1 MENVNE
7 AVDVGFEFVANL
19 CEELNN
25 RTLDLPAFPDV
36 AVRIRKVLRDPEIT
50 ADQVVRVVGSDPVF
64 SARIL
69 RVANSALMNAAGA
82 QINDLRIATMRLGFN
97 MAYNIAVSI
106 AVEQVMKSSRVNKLH
121 PHLKELW
128 KHSVRVA
135 AYSYVIADRHTD
147 INPDEA
153 MLAGMLHDIGK
164 FYILNKSGKY
174 PELFDQPETL
184 DMIMQDWHMA
194 VGRSILDAW
203 KFSEEIAVVADEH
216 ESLERMHFGT
226 ADLIDVVMVA
236 NLFAH
241 QQQPDQIPD
250 IDWEAIPAIKQL
262 NLTAEIACE
271 IIKESRQEMQSI
283 IQALQN

>member
-7 AVDVGFEFVANL
+7 AVDIGFEFVANL

-36 AVRIRKVLRDPEIT
+36 VVRIRKALRDPEIT

-64 SARIL
+64 SARLL
-69 RVANSALMNAAGA
+69 RVANSALMNAAGV

-97 MAYNIAVSI
+97 MAYNIAVSV

-121 PHLKELW
+121 PYLKELW

-135 AYSYVIADRHTD
+135 AYSYVIADRQTD

-174 PELFDQPETL
+174 PELFNQPETL
-184 DMIMQDWHMA
+184 DMIMQDWHTA

-203 KFSEEIAVVADEH
+203 KFSEEIAVAADEH

-226 ADLIDVVMVA
+226 ADLTDVVMVA

-241 QQQPDQIPD
+241 QQQPAQIPD

-262 NLTAEIACE
+262 KLTAETALE

>member
-1 MENVNE
+1 MENVNQ
-7 AVDVGFEFVANL
+7 AVDTGFEFVANL

-36 AVRIRKVLRDPEIT
+36 AVRIRKILRDPEIT
-50 ADQVVRVVGSDPVF
+50 ADQVARVVGSDPVF
-64 SARIL
+64 SARL
-69 RVANSALMNAAGA
+69 LKVANSALMNAAGA

-97 MAYNIAVSI
+97 MAYNIAVSV
-106 AVEQVMKSSRVNKLH
+106 AVEQVMKSSRVDKLH
-121 PHLKELW
+121 PYLKELW

-135 AYSYVIADRHTD
+135 AYSYVIADRQTG

-174 PELFDQPETL
+174 PELFNQPETL
-184 DMIMQDWHMA
+184 DMIMQDWHTA

-203 KFSEEIAVVADEH
+203 KFSEDIAVAADEH
-216 ESLERMHFGT
+216 ESLERMHVGA
-226 ADLIDVVMVA
+226 ADLTDVVMVA

-241 QQQPDQIPD
+241 QQQPDQMPD

-262 NLTAEIACE
+262 KLTAETACE

>member
-7 AVDVGFEFVANL
+7 TVDIGFEFVANL
-19 CEELNN
+19 CDELNN
-25 RTLDLPAFPDV
+25 QTLDLPAFPDV
-36 AVRIRKVLRDPEIT
+36 AVRIKKVLKDPEIT
-50 ADQVVRVVGSDPVF
+50 ADQVVRVIGSDPVF
-64 SARIL
+64 SARL
-69 RVANSALMNAAGA
+69 FKVTNSALMNAAGV
-82 QINDLRIATMRLGFN
+82 QIKDLRIATMRLGFN

-106 AVEQVMKSSRVNKLH
+106 AVEQVMKSSKVNKLH
-121 PHLKELW
+121 PYLKELW

-135 AYSYVIADRHTD
+135 AYSYVIADRLTD

-174 PELFDQPETL
+174 PELFNQPETL
-184 DMIMQDWHMA
+184 DMIMQDWHTA

-203 KFSEEIAVVADEH
+203 KFSEDIAVAADEH
-216 ESLERMHFGT
+216 ESLERMHVGA
-226 ADLIDVVMVA
+226 ADLTDVVMVA

-241 QQQPDQIPD
+241 QQQPDQMPD

-262 NLTAEIACE
+262 KLTAETACE

>member
-1 MENVNE
+1 MENVKE
-7 AVDVGFEFVANL
+7 AVDIGFEFVANL

-25 RTLDLPAFPDV
+25 STLDLPAFPDV
-36 AVRIRKVLRDPEIT
+36 ALRIRKVLRDPEIT

-64 SARIL
+64 SARLL
-69 RVANSALMNAAGA
+69 RVANSALMNAAGV

-97 MAYNIAVSI
+97 MTYNIAVSI

-121 PHLKELW
+121 PYLKELW

-135 AYSYVIADRHTD
+135 AYSYVIADRQTD

-174 PELFDQPETL
+174 PELFNQPETL
-184 DMIMQDWHMA
+184 DMIMQDWHTA

-203 KFSEEIAVVADEH
+203 KFSEEIAVAADEH
-216 ESLERMHFGT
+216 ESLERMHFGA
-226 ADLIDVVMVA
+226 ADLTDVVMVA

-241 QQQPDQIPD
+241 QQQPSQIPD

-262 NLTAEIACE
+262 KLTAETALE

>member
-1 MENVNE
+1 MENVNQ
-7 AVDVGFEFVANL
+7 AVDNGFEFVANL

-36 AVRIRKVLRDPEIT
+36 AVRIRKILRDPEIT
-50 ADQVVRVVGSDPVF
+50 ADQVARVVGSDPVF
-64 SARIL
+64 SARL
-69 RVANSALMNAAGA
+69 LKVANSALMNAAGA

-97 MAYNIAVSI
+97 MAYNIAVSV
-106 AVEQVMKSSRVNKLH
+106 AVEQVMKSSRVDKLH
-121 PHLKELW
+121 PYLKELW

-135 AYSYVIADRHTD
+135 AYSYVIADRQTG

-164 FYILNKSGKY
+164 FYILNKTGKY
-174 PELFDQPETL
+174 PELFNQPETL
-184 DMIMQDWHMA
+184 DMIMQDWHTA

-203 KFSEEIAVVADEH
+203 KFSEDIAVAADEH
-216 ESLERMHFGT
+216 ESLERMHVGA
-226 ADLIDVVMVA
+226 ADLTDVVMVA

-241 QQQPDQIPD
+241 QQQPDQMPD

-262 NLTAEIACE
+262 KLTAETALD

-283 IQALQN
+283 IQALQK

>member
-7 AVDVGFEFVANL
+7 TADIGFEFVANL

-36 AVRIRKVLRDPEIT
+36 ALRIRKVLKDPEIT
-50 ADQVVRVVGSDPVF
+50 ADQVVRVIGSDPVF
-64 SARIL
+64 SARL
-69 RVANSALMNAAGA
+69 FRVANSALMNAAGA
-82 QINDLRIATMRLGFN
+82 QIKDLRIATMRLGFN

-106 AVEQVMKSSRVNKLH
+106 AVEQVMKSSKVIKLH
-121 PHLKELW
+121 PYLKELW

-135 AYSYVIADRHTD
+135 AYSYVIADRLTD

-184 DMIMQDWHMA
+184 DMIMQDWHTA
-194 VGRSILDAW
+194 VGRSILEAW
-203 KFSEEIAVVADEH
+203 KFSEEIAVAADEH
-216 ESLERMHFGT
+216 ESLERMHFGD
-226 ADLIDVVMVA
+226 ADLTDVVMVA
-236 NLFAH
+236 NVFAH
-241 QQQPDQIPD
+241 QQRPDQIPD
-250 IDWEAIPAIKQL
+250 IDWETIPAIKQL
-262 NLTAEIACE
+262 KLTAETTVE
-271 IIKESRQEMQSI
+271 IMKESRQEMQSI

>member
-7 AVDVGFEFVANL
+7 TADIGFEFVANL

-36 AVRIRKVLRDPEIT
+36 ALRIRKVLKDPEIT
-50 ADQVVRVVGSDPVF
+50 ADQVVRVIGSDPVF
-64 SARIL
+64 SARL
-69 RVANSALMNAAGA
+69 FRVANSALMNAAGA
-82 QINDLRIATMRLGFN
+82 QIKDLRIATMRLGFN

-106 AVEQVMKSSRVNKLH
+106 AVEQVMKSSKVIKLH
-121 PHLKELW
+121 PYLKELW

-135 AYSYVIADRHTD
+135 AYSYVIADRLTD

-184 DMIMQDWHMA
+184 DMIMQDWHTA
-194 VGRSILDAW
+194 VGRSILEAW
-203 KFSEEIAVVADEH
+203 KFSEEIAVAADEH
-216 ESLERMHFGT
+216 ESLERMHFGD
-226 ADLIDVVMVA
+226 ADLTDVVMVA

-241 QQQPDQIPD
+241 QQRPDQIPD
-250 IDWEAIPAIKQL
+250 IDWETIPAIKQL
-262 NLTAEIACE
+262 KLTAETTVE
-271 IIKESRQEMQSI
+271 IMKESRQEMQSI

>member
-7 AVDVGFEFVANL
+7 AVDIGFEFVANL

-36 AVRIRKVLRDPEIT
+36 VVRIRKALRDPEIT

-64 SARIL
+64 SARLL
-69 RVANSALMNAAGA
+69 RVANSALMNAAGV

-97 MAYNIAVSI
+97 MTYNIAVSI

-121 PHLKELW
+121 PYLKELW

-135 AYSYVIADRHTD
+135 AYSYVIADRQTD

-174 PELFDQPETL
+174 PELFNQPETL
-184 DMIMQDWHMA
+184 DMIMQDWHTA

-203 KFSEEIAVVADEH
+203 KFSEEIAVAADEH

-226 ADLIDVVMVA
+226 ADLTDVVMVA

-241 QQQPDQIPD
+241 QQQPAQIPD

-262 NLTAEIACE
+262 KLTAETALE

>member
-7 AVDVGFEFVANL
+7 AVDIGFEFVANL

-25 RTLDLPAFPDV
+25 GTLDLPAFPDV
-36 AVRIRKVLRDPEIT
+36 ALRIRKALRDPEIT

-64 SARIL
+64 SARLL
-69 RVANSALMNAAGA
+69 RVANSALMNAAGV
-82 QINDLRIATMRLGFN
+82 QVNDLRIATMRLGFN
-97 MAYNIAVSI
+97 MAYNIAVSV

-121 PHLKELW
+121 PYLKELW

-135 AYSYVIADRHTD
+135 AYSYVIADRQTD

-174 PELFDQPETL
+174 PELFNQPETL
-184 DMIMQDWHMA
+184 DMIMQDWHTA

-203 KFSEEIAVVADEH
+203 KFSEEIAVAADEH
-216 ESLERMHFGT
+216 ESLERMHFGA
-226 ADLIDVVMVA
+226 ADLTDVVMVA

-262 NLTAEIACE
+262 NLTAETACE

>member
-1 MENVNE
+1 MENVN
-7 AVDVGFEFVANL
+7 ATVDRGFEFVTNL

-36 AVRIRKVLRDPEIT
+36 VVRIRKALRDPEIT

-64 SARIL
+64 SARLL
-69 RVANSALMNAAGA
+69 RVANSALMNAAGV

-97 MAYNIAVSI
+97 MTYNIAVSI

-121 PHLKELW
+121 PYLKELW

-135 AYSYVIADRHTD
+135 AYSYVIADRQTD

-174 PELFDQPETL
+174 PELFNQPETL
-184 DMIMQDWHMA
+184 DMIMQDWHTA

-226 ADLIDVVMVA
+226 ADLTDVVMVA

-241 QQQPDQIPD
+241 QQQPAQIPD

-262 NLTAEIACE
+262 KLTAETALE

>member
-7 AVDVGFEFVANL
+7 AVDIGFEFVANL

-36 AVRIRKVLRDPEIT
+36 ALRIRKVLRDPEIT

-69 RVANSALMNAAGA
+69 RVANSALMNAAGV
-82 QINDLRIATMRLGFN
+82 QVNDLRIATMRLGFN
-97 MAYNIAVSI
+97 MAYNIAVSV

-121 PHLKELW
+121 PYLKELW

-135 AYSYVIADRHTD
+135 AYSYVIADRQTD

-174 PELFDQPETL
+174 PELFNQPETL
-184 DMIMQDWHMA
+184 DMIMQDWHTA

-203 KFSEEIAVVADEH
+203 KFSEEIAVAADEH

-226 ADLIDVVMVA
+226 ADLTDVVMVA

-241 QQQPDQIPD
+241 QQQPAQIPD

-262 NLTAEIACE
+262 KLTAETALE

>member
-7 AVDVGFEFVANL
+7 AVDIGFEFVANL

-36 AVRIRKVLRDPEIT
+36 ALRIRKALRDPEIT

-64 SARIL
+64 SARLL
-69 RVANSALMNAAGA
+69 RVANSALMNAAGV

-97 MAYNIAVSI
+97 MTYNIAVSI

-121 PHLKELW
+121 PYLKELW

-135 AYSYVIADRHTD
+135 AYSYVIADRQTD

-174 PELFDQPETL
+174 PELFNQPETL
-184 DMIMQDWHMA
+184 DMIMQDWHTA

-203 KFSEEIAVVADEH
+203 KFSEEIAVAADEH

-226 ADLIDVVMVA
+226 ADLTDVVMVA

-241 QQQPDQIPD
+241 QQQPAQIPD

-262 NLTAEIACE
+262 KLTAETALE